1 MFQFALDSALFT
13 FKASAPTC
21 RPLLQL
27 PPTSARNRPRAYTIS
42 PIKIQE
48 PPFTI
53 PDKNLHILILKALR
67 GSIPRS
73 PYAATP
79 LKAVRKK
86 GPSRRSSPH
95 KTAHGSQSRRAHRHA
110 DQRCSSRRP
119 AHNSSPQT
127 TGRPGTVL
135 SRSRM
140 RSWG

>member
-86 GPSRRSSPH
+86 GPSRCSSSH
-95 KTAHGSQSRRAHRHA
+95 KTAQRTHSRRAHRHA
-110 DQRCSSRRP
+110 DHCCSCRRP
-119 AHNSSPQT
+119 AHG
-127 TGRPGTVL
+127 TGPGRTPFPL
-135 SRSRM
+135 
-140 RSWG
+140 